1 MGQCQEK
8 RLVNMI
14 AVVADKLELDLI
26 GEYSKLKAQLD
37 PSHGMAWFKGGLWA
51 SIKRTDLAI

>member
-1 MGQCQEK
+1 
-8 RLVNMI
+8 MI